1 MKTLTIVPEDKTVVV
16 DGMGFIFDFVVD
28 PDIHAI
34 QWDTDSGHIEYKSD
48 KFNTTI
54 DSIKEYDSI
63 IAKHGEFKLEF
74 EIEEKRILDE
84 EKRIL
89 DEQKQFDEAQKLI
102 PEYSKLREREYKSIR
117 EQLDMQYWDKKNDTN
132 NWEIYIDTIKA
143 KYPKE

>member
-16 DGMGFIFDFVVD
+16 DGIGFTFDFIVD

-63 IAKHGEFKLEF
+63 IAKHGEVKLEF
-74 EIEEKRILDE
+74 EIEEKKILDQQKE
-84 EKRIL
+84 W
-89 DEQKQFDEAQKLI
+89 DEIEKLI
-102 PEYSKLREREYKSIR
+102 PEYSKLREKEYNVR

-132 NWEIYIDTIKA
+132 NWEIYIDKIKA

>member
-16 DGMGFIFDFVVD
+16 DGMSFIFDFIVD

-63 IAKHGEFKLEF
+63 IVKHGEVKLEF
-74 EIEEKRILDE
+74 EIEEKKILDE
-84 EKRIL
+84 LK
-89 DEQKQFDEAQKLI
+89 KYDEAQKLI
-102 PEYSKLREREYKSIR
+102 PEYSKLRAREYKSIR

-143 KYPKE
+143 KYPKEKE

>member
-16 DGMGFIFDFVVD
+16 DGMGFIFDFIVD

-48 KFNTTI
+48 KSNTTI

-63 IAKHGEFKLEF
+63 IAKHGEVKLEF
-74 EIEEKRILDE
+74 EIEEKRILDQQ
-84 EKRIL
+84 KKW
-89 DEQKQFDEAQKLI
+89 DEIEKLI
-102 PEYSKLREREYKSIR
+102 PEYSKLREKEYNVR

-132 NWEIYIDTIKA
+132 NWENYIDTIKA
-143 KYPKE
+143 KYPKEKE

>member
-16 DGMGFIFDFVVD
+16 DGMGFTFDFIVD

-54 DSIKEYDSI
+54 NSIKEYDSI

-84 EKRIL
+84 
-89 DEQKQFDEAQKLI
+89 QKKYDEAQKLI
-102 PEYSKLREREYKSIR
+102 PEYSKLREKEYNVR

-132 NWEIYIDTIKA
+132 NWEIYIDKIKA

>member
-74 EIEEKRILDE
+74 EIEEKKILDE
-84 EKRIL
+84 LKKY
-89 DEQKQFDEAQKLI
+89 DETQKLI
-102 PEYSKLREREYKSIR
+102 PEYSKLRAREYKSIR

-132 NWEIYIDTIKA
+132 NWEIYIDTIKE

>member
-16 DGMGFIFDFVVD
+16 DGMSFIFDFMVD

-54 DSIKEYDSI
+54 NSIKEYDSI
-63 IAKHGEFKLEF
+63 VVKHGEFKLEF

-84 EKRIL
+84 LKKYN
-89 DEQKQFDEAQKLI
+89 DAQKLI
-102 PEYSKLREREYKSIR
+102 PEYAKLRAREYKSIG

-143 KYPKE
+143 KYPKEKE

>member
-1 MKTLTIVPEDKTVVV
+1 MKTLAIVPEDKTVVV
-16 DGMGFIFDFVVD
+16 DGMGFTFDFIVD

-74 EIEEKRILDE
+74 EIEEKRILDDQKKYNE
-84 EKRIL
+84 EL
-89 DEQKQFDEAQKLI
+89 KLI
-102 PEYSKLREREYKSIR
+102 PEYAKLREIEYNVR

-132 NWEIYIDTIKA
+132 NWEIYIDKIKA
-143 KYPKE
+143 KYQKE

>member
-16 DGMGFIFDFVVD
+16 DGMSFIFDFMVD

-84 EKRIL
+84 
-89 DEQKQFDEAQKLI
+89 QKKYDEAQKLI
-102 PEYSKLREREYKSIR
+102 PEYSKLREREYKSIG

-132 NWEIYIDTIKA
+132 NWEIYIDKIKE
-143 KYPKE
+143 KYPKGMI

>member
-1 MKTLTIVPEDKTVVV
+1 MKTLAIVREDKTVVV

-28 PDIHAI
+28 SDIHAI

-48 KFNTTI
+48 KDNTTI

-63 IAKHGEFKLEF
+63 IAKHGEVKLEF

-84 EKRIL
+84 QKKY
-89 DEQKQFDEAQKLI
+89 DEELKLI
-102 PEYSKLREREYKSIR
+102 PEYSKLREKEYNVR

-132 NWEIYIDTIKA
+132 NWEIYIDTIKE

>member
-16 DGMGFIFDFVVD
+16 DGMGFTFDFIVD

-84 EKRIL
+84 
-89 DEQKQFDEAQKLI
+89 QKKYDEAQKLI
-102 PEYSKLREREYKSIR
+102 PEYSKLREKEYNVR

-132 NWEIYIDTIKA
+132 NWEIYIDKIKA

>member
-1 MKTLTIVPEDKTVVV
+1 MKTLTIVPEYKTVVV
-16 DGMGFIFDFVVD
+16 DGISFIFDFIVD

-63 IAKHGEFKLEF
+63 VVKHGEFKLEF
-74 EIEEKRILDE
+74 EIEEKRILN
-84 EKRIL
+84 
-89 DEQKQFDEAQKLI
+89 EQKKYDEAQKLI
-102 PEYSKLREREYKSIR
+102 PEYSKLREKEYNVR

-132 NWEIYIDTIKA
+132 NWEIYIDTIKE

>member
-1 MKTLTIVPEDKTVVV
+1 MKTLTIIPEDKTVVV
-16 DGMGFIFDFVVD
+16 DGMGFTFDFIVD

-74 EIEEKRILDE
+74 EIEEKKILDQQ
-84 EKRIL
+84 KDW
-89 DEQKQFDEAQKLI
+89 DEIEKLI
-102 PEYSKLREREYKSIR
+102 PEYAKLREKEYNVR

-132 NWEIYIDTIKA
+132 NWEIYIDKIKA

>member
-16 DGMGFIFDFVVD
+16 DGMGFTFDFIVD

-54 DSIKEYDSI
+54 NSIKEYDSI

-74 EIEEKRILDE
+74 EIEEKKILDE
-84 EKRIL
+84 LKEY
-89 DEQKQFDEAQKLI
+89 DEVQKLI
-102 PEYSKLREREYKSIR
+102 PEYSKLREREYKSIG

-132 NWEIYIDTIKA
+132 NWEIYIDEIKA

>member
-16 DGMGFIFDFVVD
+16 DGIGFTFDFIVD

-34 QWDTDSGHIEYKSD
+34 QWNTDSGHIEYKSD

-54 DSIKEYDSI
+54 NSIKEYDSI
-63 IAKHGEFKLEF
+63 IAKHGEVKLEF
-74 EIEEKRILDE
+74 EIEEKKILDQQKE
-84 EKRIL
+84 W
-89 DEQKQFDEAQKLI
+89 DEIEKLI
-102 PEYSKLREREYKSIR
+102 PEYSKLREREYKSIG

-132 NWEIYIDTIKA
+132 NWEIYIDKIKA

>member
-16 DGMGFIFDFVVD
+16 DGMGFTFDFIVD

-63 IAKHGEFKLEF
+63 IVKHGEVKLEF
-74 EIEEKRILDE
+74 EIEEKKILDE
-84 EKRIL
+84 LK
-89 DEQKQFDEAQKLI
+89 KYDEAQKLI
-102 PEYSKLREREYKSIR
+102 PEYSKLREREYTSIR

-132 NWEIYIDTIKA
+132 NWENYIDTIKA
-143 KYPKE
+143 KYPKEKE

>member
-16 DGMGFIFDFVVD
+16 DGMGFIFDFIVD

-84 EKRIL
+84 
-89 DEQKQFDEAQKLI
+89 QKKYDEAQKLI
-102 PEYSKLREREYKSIR
+102 PEYSKLREKEYNVR

-143 KYPKE
+143 KYPKEKE

>member
-16 DGMGFIFDFVVD
+16 DGMGFTFDFIVD

-63 IAKHGEFKLEF
+63 IAKHGEVKLEF
-74 EIEEKRILDE
+74 EIEEKKILDQQKE
-84 EKRIL
+84 W
-89 DEQKQFDEAQKLI
+89 DEIEKLI
-102 PEYSKLREREYKSIR
+102 PEY
-117 EQLDMQYWDKKNDTN
+117 
-132 NWEIYIDTIKA
+132 
-143 KYPKE
+143 

>member
-16 DGMGFIFDFVVD
+16 DGMGFTFDFIVD

-54 DSIKEYDSI
+54 NSIKEYDSI
-63 IAKHGEFKLEF
+63 IAKHGEIKLEF
-74 EIEEKRILDE
+74 DIEEKKILDE
-84 EKRIL
+84 LKEY
-89 DEQKQFDEAQKLI
+89 DEVQKLI
-102 PEYSKLREREYKSIR
+102 PEYSKLREKEYNVR

-132 NWEIYIDTIKA
+132 NWEIYIDKIKA

>member
-16 DGMGFIFDFVVD
+16 DGMGFTFDFIVD

-63 IAKHGEFKLEF
+63 IAKHGEIKLEF
-74 EIEEKRILDE
+74 EIEEK
-84 EKRIL
+84 KIL
-89 DEQKQFDEAQKLI
+89 DEQKKYDEAQKLI
-102 PEYSKLREREYKSIR
+102 PEYSKLREREYKSIG

-132 NWEIYIDTIKA
+132 NWEIYIDTIKE

>member
-54 DSIKEYDSI
+54 DSIKEYDLI

-84 EKRIL
+84 
-89 DEQKQFDEAQKLI
+89 QKKYDEAQKLI
-102 PEYSKLREREYKSIR
+102 PEYSKLREKEYNVR

-132 NWEIYIDTIKA
+132 NWEIYIDKIKA

>member
-1 MKTLTIVPEDKTVVV
+1 MKTLTIVPEDKTVIV
-16 DGMGFIFDFVVD
+16 DGMGFTFDFIVD

-74 EIEEKRILDE
+74 EIEEKKILDQQ
-84 EKRIL
+84 KDW
-89 DEQKQFDEAQKLI
+89 DEIEKLI
-102 PEYSKLREREYKSIR
+102 PEYAKLREKEYNVR

-132 NWEIYIDTIKA
+132 NWEIYIDKIKA

>member
-16 DGMGFIFDFVVD
+16 DGMGFKFDFIVE

-48 KFNTTI
+48 KSNITI

-74 EIEEKRILDE
+74 EIEEKKILDE
-84 EKRIL
+84 LKEY
-89 DEQKQFDEAQKLI
+89 DEVQKLI

-117 EQLDMQYWDKKNDTN
+117 EQLDMQYWDIKNDTN
-132 NWEIYIDTIKA
+132 NWEIYIDTIKE

>member
-1 MKTLTIVPEDKTVVV
+1 MKTLAIVPEDKTVVV

-54 DSIKEYDSI
+54 NSIKEYDSI

-74 EIEEKRILDE
+74 EIEEKKILDQQKE
-84 EKRIL
+84 W
-89 DEQKQFDEAQKLI
+89 DEIEKLI
-102 PEYSKLREREYKSIR
+102 PEYSKLREKEYNVR
-117 EQLDMQYWDKKNDTN
+117 EQLDMQYWDIKNDTN
-132 NWEIYIDTIKA
+132 NWEIYIDKIKA

>member
-16 DGMGFIFDFVVD
+16 DGMGFTFDFIVD

-63 IAKHGEFKLEF
+63 IAKHGEVKLEF
-74 EIEEKRILDE
+74 EIEEKKILDQQKE
-84 EKRIL
+84 W
-89 DEQKQFDEAQKLI
+89 DEIEKLI
-102 PEYSKLREREYKSIR
+102 PEYSKLREKEYNVR

-132 NWEIYIDTIKA
+132 NWEIYIDTIKE

>member
-16 DGMGFIFDFVVD
+16 DGMSFIFDFIVD

-48 KFNTTI
+48 KFNTII

-63 IAKHGEFKLEF
+63 IAKHGEIKLEF
-74 EIEEKRILDE
+74 DIEEKQILDE
-84 EKRIL
+84 LKKY
-89 DEQKQFDEAQKLI
+89 DESQKLI

-117 EQLDMQYWDKKNDTN
+117 EQLDMQYWDIKNDTN
-132 NWEIYIDTIKA
+132 NWEIYIDKIKA

>member
-16 DGMGFIFDFVVD
+16 DGMGFTFDFIVD

-48 KFNTTI
+48 KSNTTI

-84 EKRIL
+84 
-89 DEQKQFDEAQKLI
+89 QKKYDEAQKLI
-102 PEYSKLREREYKSIR
+102 PEYSKLREKEYNVR

-132 NWEIYIDTIKA
+132 NWEIYIDKIKA
-143 KYPKE
+143 KYPKESYK

>member
-16 DGMGFIFDFVVD
+16 DGMGFKFDFIVD

-48 KFNTTI
+48 KSNITI

-74 EIEEKRILDE
+74 EIEEK
-84 EKRIL
+84 KIL
-89 DEQKQFDEAQKLI
+89 DEQKKYNEELKLI
-102 PEYSKLREREYKSIR
+102 PEYSKLREIEYNVR

-132 NWEIYIDTIKA
+132 NWEIYIDTIKE

>member
-1 MKTLTIVPEDKTVVV
+1 MKTLTIVPEDKSVVV
-16 DGMGFIFDFVVD
+16 DGMGFTFDFIVD

-48 KFNTTI
+48 KSNITI

-63 IAKHGEFKLEF
+63 IAKHGEFKFEF

-84 EKRIL
+84 
-89 DEQKQFDEAQKLI
+89 QKKYDEAQELI
-102 PEYSKLREREYKSIR
+102 PEYSKLREREYKSSG
-117 EQLDMQYWDKKNDTN
+117 EQLDMQYWDIKNDTN
-132 NWEIYIDTIKA
+132 NWEIYIDKIKA

>member
-16 DGMGFIFDFVVD
+16 DGMGFAFDFVVD

-63 IAKHGEFKLEF
+63 VAKHGEFKLEF

-84 EKRIL
+84 
-89 DEQKQFDEAQKLI
+89 QKKYDEAQKLI
-102 PEYSKLREREYKSIR
+102 PEYSKLREKEYNVR

-132 NWEIYIDTIKA
+132 NWEIYIDKIKA

>member
-1 MKTLTIVPEDKTVVV
+1 MKTLTIIPEYKTVVV
-16 DGMGFIFDFVVD
+16 DGISFIFDFIVD

-74 EIEEKRILDE
+74 EIEEKKILDQQ
-84 EKRIL
+84 KKW
-89 DEQKQFDEAQKLI
+89 DEIEKLI
-102 PEYSKLREREYKSIR
+102 PEYAKLREKEYNVR

-132 NWEIYIDTIKA
+132 NWEIYIDTIKE

>member
-1 MKTLTIVPEDKTVVV
+1 MKTLTIIPEDKTVVV
-16 DGMGFIFDFVVD
+16 DGKGFTFDFIVD

-74 EIEEKRILDE
+74 EIEEKKILDE
-84 EKRIL
+84 LKKY
-89 DEQKQFDEAQKLI
+89 DEEQKLI
-102 PEYSKLREREYKSIR
+102 PEYSKLREREYTSIR

-143 KYPKE
+143 KYPKEKE

>member
-1 MKTLTIVPEDKTVVV
+1 MKTLTIIPEDKTVVV
-16 DGMGFIFDFVVD
+16 DGMGFTFDFIVD

-74 EIEEKRILDE
+74 EIEEK
-84 EKRIL
+84 KIL
-89 DEQKQFDEAQKLI
+89 DEQKKYNEELKLI
-102 PEYSKLREREYKSIR
+102 PEYAKLREIEYNVR

-132 NWEIYIDTIKA
+132 NWEIYKDKIKA